1 MRHTVSEEKNAENKK
16 RGDLDTKVGNIHTGQ
31 LNYNPQAT
39 RLMDLSLYRIN
50 FLQVKLA
57 LISC

>member
-1 MRHTVSEEKNAENKK
+1 MH
-16 RGDLDTKVGNIHTGQ
+16 GDLDTKLGNIHTGQ

-39 RLMDLSLYRIN
+39 RLMDLSLYLIN

-57 LISC
+57 LINC